1 MLIICLLLSL
11 GNIEEKIKK
20 VKEAKQRERN
30 QKGMAQR
37 RSELLQAQPIV
48 PNLWNVESKL
58 KAMLISSAYV
68 AERNNSESIVK
79 KRSKPQGKVK
89 ETHIFSEI

>member
-68 AERNNSESIVK
+68 AERKARSIPWPSRV
-79 KRSKPQGKVK
+79 RRCQGAW
-89 ETHIFSEI
+89 